1 MRTEVIPQEQR
12 SQTNTADYVLYLN
25 FQVAGATESKA
36 EGTLTGIKAQ
46 TAKYATGLPD
56 NLPATRRPL
65 PFLFEP
71 FGIETFSPVTITFLA
86 SRCRVGFAPAGKQ
99 AFTGRAVNMGYKK
112 RKSRIAWFLKKTR
125 RHGHLQILS
134 L

>member
-12 SQTNTADYVLYLN
+12 SQTNTLDYVLYLD
-25 FQVAGATESKA
+25 FQVAGATEAKA
-36 EGTLTGIKAQ
+36 EGTLTGIKVQ

-71 FGIETFSPVTITFLA
+71 LWHRNIQSSYYYFPCI
-86 SRCRVGFAPAGKQ
+86 
-99 AFTGRAVNMGYKK
+99 
-112 RKSRIAWFLKKTR
+112 
-125 RHGHLQILS
+125 S
-134 L
+134 LPG